1 MFQDEFPI
9 YEKFYKVVSKVAK
22 KSRFFISCLRYLY
35 RSISLLLLK
44 VFRQNLYI
52 IKYLFFIYT

>member
-22 KSRFFISCLRYLY
+22 KSRFFY
-35 RSISLLLLK
+35 
-44 VFRQNLYI
+44 
-52 IKYLFFIYT
+52 